1 MPEREPTDPEYIHIK
16 EVESLEIPIDP
27 NVPFHR
33 LVAATARVF
42 KSGEM
47 DARGYRSTRWHEGV
61 LDLHISNGIFDR
73 AIQILNTV
81 VLALEKQ
88 GLAALIGILLPAGL

>member
-1 MPEREPTDPEYIHIK
+1 MPERSRTRPSTSTSKKLNRLRSRLIRMCLFIDWWRQQQGCSNPGKWTLEAIAAHDGMK
-16 EVESLEIPIDP
+16 ECSI
-27 NVPFHR
+27 
-33 LVAATARVF
+33 
-42 KSGEM
+42 S
-47 DARGYRSTRWHEGV
+47 
-61 LDLHISNGIFDR
+61 HISNGIFDR